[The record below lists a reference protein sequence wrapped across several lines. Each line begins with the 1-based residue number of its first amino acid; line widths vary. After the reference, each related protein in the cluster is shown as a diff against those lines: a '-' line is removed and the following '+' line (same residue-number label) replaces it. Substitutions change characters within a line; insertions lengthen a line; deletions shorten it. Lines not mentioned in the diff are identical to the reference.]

1 MPMKR
6 MVDMQKS
13 RKWLWFSLFL
23 FPVVFIFLTVVVAP
37 FFLGIYYS
45 FFDWDGMSLN
55 AKIPVGFQNYV
66 RVFSDAGFWSASSK
80 TLLFTLI
87 AVVLINVLGFT
98 FANIVTSRLR
108 ARNLARAMLFM
119 PYLIGGLILGYIWKF
134 IFEDG
139 FVALGKATGLTSVFF
154 DWVNSPQ
161 MALYALI
168 IVAAWQMAGYIMI
181 IYITGLQSI
190 PDEFIEAAS
199 VDGATGWQTMFKIK
213 VPLLM
218 PSFTVCLFMTLA
230 NCFKMYDIN
239 LSLTKGGP
247 ANASELVA
255 MNIYNEIFSKSNFGY
270 GQAKA
275 ILFFFVIAIVTMV
288 QVYITKKREV
298 TL

>member
-1 MPMKR
+1 MKR